1 MTRGQSNQNSD
12 VAQTWFLSGRRVSIE
27 GVDLL
32 LQENEFLKGNP
43 LIVARGQA
51 QAFFLHDENNRV
63 WILKKFL
70 PGRNPN
76 TQYIRAVQGLI
87 PQHPGFESGYQRKV
101 LFQTSVI
108 HSGLP
113 SADFP
118 SWIENTILMPRVSG
132 SDWANIADK
141 VRNGTIHLTPEQR
154 LTICR
159 NLSEKITVLERN
171 NLSHR
176 DLSSTNIFI
185 DTNTWE
191 VHLIDWDSIYHSSLS
206 IPSSTTF
213 GTNGYIAPF
222 VRVAGKDDARATWMR
237 GADRF
242 SMAILNIEFLSVEQN
257 SPMTGDG
264 GLFDQDELYQ
274 SRGSGISAIAAR
286 FKRKFPNACGLFD
299 QTLRAKNFDECPQPD
314 EWLKLGVGVI
324 APSLKDVYDPQ
335 ADFMRYIQEIQK
347 PPTGVPAPKLSDV
360 AEPSLDIPSLVNA
373 ATREGTPAPRLA
385 ELERVDLNDLN
396 TSANAPARAAPS
408 LSDIEDPFAL
418 TNQKPK

>member
-1 MTRGQSNQNSD
+1 MFALGRSMMMTMVQSNQNSD
-12 VAQTWFLSGRRVSIE
+12 VAQTWFLSRSRVSIE
-27 GVDLL
+27 GVNLL

-87 PQHPGFESGYQRKV
+87 PQHQGFESGYQRKV
-101 LFQTSVI
+101 LFQTSVTR
-108 HSGLP
+108 SGLP

-118 SWIENTILMPRVSG
+118 SWIENTILMPRVNG

-159 NLSEKITVLERN
+159 HLSEKITILERN

-191 VHLIDWDSIYHSSLS
+191 VHLIDWDSIYHVSLS

-213 GTNGYIAPF
+213 
-222 VRVAGKDDARATWMR
+222 
-237 GADRF
+237 
-242 SMAILNIEFLSVEQN
+242 
-257 SPMTGDG
+257 
-264 GLFDQDELYQ
+264 
-274 SRGSGISAIAAR
+274 
-286 FKRKFPNACGLFD
+286 
-299 QTLRAKNFDECPQPD
+299 
-314 EWLKLGVGVI
+314 
-324 APSLKDVYDPQ
+324 
-335 ADFMRYIQEIQK
+335 
-347 PPTGVPAPKLSDV
+347 
-360 AEPSLDIPSLVNA
+360 
-373 ATREGTPAPRLA
+373 
-385 ELERVDLNDLN
+385 
-396 TSANAPARAAPS
+396 
-408 LSDIEDPFAL
+408 
-418 TNQKPK
+418 